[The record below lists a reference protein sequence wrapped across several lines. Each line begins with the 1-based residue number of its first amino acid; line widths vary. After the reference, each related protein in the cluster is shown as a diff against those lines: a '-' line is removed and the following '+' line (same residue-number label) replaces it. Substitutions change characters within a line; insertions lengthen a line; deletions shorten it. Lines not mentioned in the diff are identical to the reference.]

1 MVWVKANRYHK
12 LPSEIIDP
20 EQRLDSLTRYLAD
33 NAVTFFGMTIEN
45 ALAERVNVGSEKEP
59 KWEDKYTLP
68 QLLDPAF
75 RLPRPLTAKQQR
87 LGSGLKAM
95 VMANPSAVG
104 RWKEV
109 PVAAV

>member
-1 MVWVKANRYHK
+1 MKATKYSK

-33 NAVTFFGMTIEN
+33 NAVTFFGLTIEN
-45 ALAERVNVGSEKEP
+45 ALAERVNKGSEKEP
-59 KWEDKYTLP
+59 KWEDKYTLA

-75 RLPRPLTAKQQR
+75 RLPRPPTAKQQR
-87 LGSGLKAM
+87 QQSGLKAM
-95 VMANPSAVG
+95 VMANPSMVG

-109 PVAAV
+109 PVAQV